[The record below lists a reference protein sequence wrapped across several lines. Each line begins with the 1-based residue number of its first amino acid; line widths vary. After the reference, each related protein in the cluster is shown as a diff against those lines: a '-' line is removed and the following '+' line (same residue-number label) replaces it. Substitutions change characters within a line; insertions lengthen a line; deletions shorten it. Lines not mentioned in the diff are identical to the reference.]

1 VQLEA
6 KVERLKSLLR
16 TYGRVALAFSGG
28 VDSSLLL
35 KCALETLGIGNV
47 LALFARSELL
57 TQEDIVRASNW
68 LVENGYPRGVEIEF
82 VQLHPLDW
90 KEFVK
95 NGEDRCYLCKHRMY
109 STFRNRMETRGFSC
123 LIDGTNTDDLKDH
136 RPGLRAIRELGV
148 TMPLAEAGFDKT
160 DVRSLSRQL
169 GLTTWD
175 RPSASCLATRIP
187 VGMEITS
194 QRLRRIEVFEK
205 GLERLGLPGCRVRLS
220 SSHQDVVCF
229 EISTQNFEMVA
240 DSDNRSEILGFFHD
254 YGVIKVLLNLEGRV

>member
-1 VQLEA
+1 MQLEA
-6 KVERLKSLLR
+6 KVKQLQSLLR
-16 TYGRVALAFSGG
+16 SYGRVALAFSGG

-47 LALFARSELL
+47 LVLFARSELL
-57 TQEDIVRASNW
+57 AQEDIWLAENW
-68 LVENGYPRGVEIEF
+68 LVENGYSQGGEIEL

-95 NGEDRCYLCKHRMY
+95 NGEDRCYLCKHRIY
-109 STFRNRMETRGFSC
+109 STFRNRMEKKGFSC
-123 LIDGTNTDDLKDH
+123 LIDGTNTDDLKCH

-148 TMPLAEAGFDKT
+148 TTPLVEAGFDKI

-205 GLERLGLPGCRVRLS
+205 GLERLGLPGCRARLS
-220 SSHQDVVCF
+220 SSHQDVVCL
-229 EISTQNFEMVA
+229 EISTQNFESVA
-240 DSDNRSEILGFFHD
+240 DSDIRSEILRFFHD
-254 YGVIKVLLNLEGRV
+254 HGVKKVLLNLEGRV